1 MVYDSLQGGPEPI
14 SNSREAHMEDPDIP
28 PQTEPQRPDE
38 TEEGRAPQPESDRPA
53 TEPLG
58 DNEHGAER

>member
-1 MVYDSLQGGPEPI
+1 
-14 SNSREAHMEDPDIP
+14 MEEPDIP

-38 TEEGRAPQPESDRPA
+38 TEEGRAPVPDPTA

-58 DNEHGAER
+58 ENEHGAER